1 MYSLAK
7 KKWPVSYTNYTYYVM
22 DNILIMTPV
31 QQTKERTKERQL
43 MSQHF
48 LLIGVQNFHCFKK
61 QINVSN
67 PQW

>member
-7 KKWPVSYTNYTYYVM
+7 KVAGELYYVM
-22 DNILIMTPV
+22 DDILVVTPV
-31 QQTKERTKERQL
+31 QQTKERTNELQL

-48 LLIGVQNFHCFKK
+48 LLIGVQNFHYYKK

-67 PQW
+67 PQR